1 MGGINYYGNM
11 SLHLFNENLNSE
23 RYIRDLRR
31 FVTWIKWDIYRKNY
45 MQMDNAR
52 IHRTLDALR
61 FYKENNI
68 VVIDWPAYSPD
79 RNPIENVWAY
89 IKGKLSGNKII
100 SIKQIET
107 EIIKIWESIPK
118 IQIEKTCESIYER
131 IGDCIKM
138 KGGLT
143 NY

>member
-1 MGGINYYGNM
+1 
-11 SLHLFNENLNSE
+11 
-23 RYIRDLRR
+23 
-31 FVTWIKWDIYRKNY
+31 

-52 IHRTLDALR
+52 IHWTLDALR
-61 FYKENNI
+61 FYKENKI
-68 VVIDWPAYSPD
+68 LVIDWPAYSPD
-79 RNPIENVWAY
+79 LNSIENVWTY
-89 IKGKLSGNKII
+89 IKGKLSGRKFI
-100 SIKQIET
+100 SMKQIET

-131 IGDCIKM
+131 IGDCIEM

>member
-1 MGGINYYGNM
+1 M
-11 SLHLFNENLNSE
+11 ENCPCIYSMK
-23 RYIRDLRR
+23 
-31 FVTWIKWDIYRKNY
+31 TWIVKDIFKILEDSLPELNEISREKKIY

-52 IHRTLDALR
+52 IHWTLDALR

-79 RNPIENVWAY
+79 LNPIENVWAY
-89 IKGKLSGNKII
+89 IKGKLSGKKFI
-100 SIKQIET
+100 SMKQIET

-118 IQIEKTCESIYER
+118 IQIEKTCESIYDR
-131 IGDCIKM
+131 IGDCIEM

>member
-1 MGGINYYGNM
+1 MKDIFNILED
-11 SLHLFNENLNSE
+11 SLPELNEISRE
-23 RYIRDLRR
+23 KKI
-31 FVTWIKWDIYRKNY
+31 Y

-52 IHRTLDALR
+52 IHWTLDALR

-79 RNPIENVWAY
+79 LNPIENVWAY
-89 IKGKLSGNKII
+89 IKGKLSGKKFI
-100 SIKQIET
+100 SMKQIET
-107 EIIKIWESIPK
+107 EIIKILESIPK
-118 IQIEKTCESIYER
+118 IQLEKTCESIYDR
-131 IGDCIKM
+131 IGDCIEM

>member
-1 MGGINYYGNM
+1 MKDIFKI
-11 SLHLFNENLNSE
+11 LKDTLPELNEISRE
-23 RYIRDLRR
+23 KKI
-31 FVTWIKWDIYRKNY
+31 Y

-52 IHRTLDALR
+52 THWTLDALR

-68 VVIDWPAYSPD
+68 VVIDWPAYIPD
-79 RNPIENVWAY
+79 LNPIENVWAY
-89 IKGKLSGNKII
+89 IKRKLSGKKFI
-100 SIKQIET
+100 SMKQIET

-118 IQIEKTCESIYER
+118 IQIEKTCESIYDR
-131 IGDCIKM
+131 IGDCIEM

>member
-1 MGGINYYGNM
+1 
-11 SLHLFNENLNSE
+11 
-23 RYIRDLRR
+23 
-31 FVTWIKWDIYRKNY
+31 

-52 IHRTLDALR
+52 IHWTLDALR

-68 VVIDWPAYSPD
+68 AIIDWPGYSPD
-79 RNPIENVWAY
+79 LNQIENVWASL
-89 IKGKLSGNKII
+89 KGKLRGKKLI
-100 SIKQIET
+100 SMKQIEI

-118 IQIEKTCESIYER
+118 TQIEKASESIYDR
-131 IGDCIKM
+131 IGDCIEM

>member
-1 MGGINYYGNM
+1 M
-11 SLHLFNENLNSE
+11 
-23 RYIRDLRR
+23 RYLEKKIC
-31 FVTWIKWDIYRKNY
+31 

-52 IHRTLDALR
+52 IHWTLDALR

-68 VVIDWPAYSPD
+68 VIIDWSSYSPD
-79 RNPIENVWAY
+79 LNPIENVWAY
-89 IKGKLSGNKII
+89 IKGKLSGKKFI
-100 SIKQIET
+100 SMKKIET

-118 IQIEKTCESIYER
+118 IQIEKTCESIYDR
-131 IGDCIKM
+131 IGDCIEM